1 MAGKKIWSGL
11 AIIITLL
18 LTGGAAQAAK
28 LETLKDVAVTEDF
41 DLGPT
46 SFSITAAPGETVTR
60 TLQLTNRNGAE
71 QEYVMSVEDFQGSD
85 DPAQTV
91 LLQGNKVGR
100 YSARGW
106 VSVELDRF
114 TIKHGDRQFFDVT
127 INIPKEAD
135 AGDHYMSVLASA
147 TPKIEQEESRI
158 DSKPNVVITSRV
170 GALFFI
176 KVKGQT
182 VEEGSLQSF
191 KANRFWYEK
200 PPVSFKIVSKN
211 DGTVRLQPSGKI
223 VIRNMFGSIVDSVEV
238 KPFNVLRESMRGLDV
253 NWDSRK
259 FLAGRYTA
267 NLELNRGYGDQ
278 VDQRSVSFWLIPW
291 KQLGI
296 GLAALIFAILLIN
309 FMRKRVDISIG
320 VKKKKGKK

>member
-1 MAGKKIWSGL
+1 MGRKKIWLGL
-11 AIIITLL
+11 FLACVFW
-18 LTGGAAQAAK
+18 TGSVAQAAK
-28 LETLKDVAVTEDF
+28 LEQLKDVSVTGDF

-60 TLQLTNRNGAE
+60 TLQVTNRNGGA
-71 QEYVMSVEDFQGSD
+71 QEYVVSVEDFQGSD

-91 LLQGNKVGR
+91 LLQGDKIGR
-100 YSARGW
+100 YSARNW
-106 VSVELDRF
+106 FASEMDKF
-114 TIKHGDRQFFDVT
+114 TTQHGERQFFDVT

-135 AGDHYMSVLASA
+135 AGDHYASVLVSA
-147 TPKIEQEESRI
+147 TPKIEQQESRI

-176 KVKGQT
+176 RVKGQT

-200 PPVSFKIVSKN
+200 PPVSFKIVAKN

-223 VIRNMFGSIVDSVEV
+223 VIKNMFGAVVDSVEV
-238 KPFNVLRESMRGLDV
+238 KSFNVLRESMRGLDL
-253 NWDSRK
+253 NWESRK
-259 FLAGRYTA
+259 FLVGKYTA
-267 NLELNRGYGDQ
+267 NLELSLGYGDKM
-278 VDQRSVSFWLIPW
+278 DTRAVSFWLIPW

-296 GLAALIFAILLIN
+296 GLGALIFFILLVN
-309 FMRKRVDISIG
+309 FMRKRVDIKIG
-320 VKKKKGKK
+320 VKKKRK